1 MKWSVQQLEKL
12 TTSLYEFDYTSDFSE
27 EIKQVEDILDIKP
40 ISVSGTIERLEYGT
54 YRVKYSMKGIN
65 NLGFKLGIAF

>member
-27 EIKQVEDILDIKP
+27 EIKQVED
-40 ISVSGTIERLEYGT
+40 ST
-54 YRVKYSMKGIN
+54 YFEMKEINDYKIREVLKYSKSEVSN
-65 NLGFKLGIAF
+65 AFKTSWI